1 MLLMFTNN
9 FTIKIIITIFAF
21 NNAIENHTLG
31 IFKDVVKYQKY
42 NMPFVVF
49 ENMLEKEYSLEPD
62 NDPNTFSP
70 VYISE
75 TQEMPPL

>member
-62 NDPNTFSP
+62 NDPKHIFSS
-70 VYISE
+70 I
-75 TQEMPPL
+75 